1 MTNFVRRLVGSAAR
15 ESDPVRL
22 GQGAVALEASGI
34 VLARGGRQVLTDFNL
49 KLHGGELVSII
60 GPNGVGKSTALSVL
74 AGDVPA
80 DSGTVSVL
88 GSDPQSLAPVEL
100 ARRRAVMT
108 QHHRFPFDFTVTEVV
123 EMGRWAAPSSVGGQ
137 GDDTELADALTSA
150 DLDDLAER
158 PVTEL
163 SGGERARVA
172 FARMML
178 QGSPVVLAD
187 EPTASLDLRHQHL
200 LMRRLRDRA
209 RAGAAVAA
217 VLHDLALAAEY
228 SDRVVLLAPG
238 GATTGAEPV
247 ADVLVPE
254 RLEDAYGCRI
264 VIGTHPGTVDQG
276 RRLRTML
283 TAYGHAGGRNAAL
296 RCHRMRARRKHLGD
310 AHGFEA
316 RLCRTQRGAGRVDL
330 AQGCVSLLDG
340 QLRAA
345 IGADVQRGHVGAGC
359 GRGRV
364 GRHKTHL
371 GTGGAR
377 QRDGRWWVSGRGRT
391 ARASRAR
398 PR

>member
-1 MTNFVRRLVGSAAR
+1 MTNYVRRLVGSAAR
-15 ESDPVRL
+15 EPDPVRL

-49 KLHGGELVSII
+49 KLHAGELVSII

-264 VIGTHPGTVDQG
+264 VIGAHP
-276 RRLRTML
+276 
-283 TAYGHAGGRNAAL
+283 
-296 RCHRMRARRKHLGD
+296 
-310 AHGFEA
+310 
-316 RLCRTQRGAGRVDL
+316 
-330 AQGCVSLLDG
+330 
-340 QLRAA
+340 
-345 IGADVQRGHVGAGC
+345 
-359 GRGRV
+359 
-364 GRHKTHL
+364 
-371 GTGGAR
+371 
-377 QRDGRWWVSGRGRT
+377 VSGTPVPFFLGG
-391 ARASRAR
+391 
-398 PR
+398 

>member
-1 MTNFVRRLVGSAAR
+1 MGPRQQVADFAQNQFLRMNSRLRHFADLFNPSRAGISEAVIPPTSKFIGKTAADLQLTVTNT
-15 ESDPVRL
+15 
-22 GQGAVALEASGI
+22 GAGT
-34 VLARGGRQVLTDFNL
+34 RQVLTDFNL
-49 KLHGGELVSII
+49 KLHGGELVAII

-123 EMGRWAAPSSVGGQ
+123 EMGRWAAPTSVGGQ
-137 GDDTELADALTSA
+137 RDDTELADALTSA
-150 DLDDLAER
+150 DLDGLAER
-158 PVTEL
+158 PVTQL

-172 FARMML
+172 FARTML
-178 QGSPVVLAD
+178 QGAPVVLAD

-264 VIGTHPGTVDQG
+264 VIGAHP
-276 RRLRTML
+276 
-283 TAYGHAGGRNAAL
+283 
-296 RCHRMRARRKHLGD
+296 
-310 AHGFEA
+310 
-316 RLCRTQRGAGRVDL
+316 
-330 AQGCVSLLDG
+330 
-340 QLRAA
+340 
-345 IGADVQRGHVGAGC
+345 
-359 GRGRV
+359 
-364 GRHKTHL
+364 
-371 GTGGAR
+371 
-377 QRDGRWWVSGRGRT
+377 VSGTPVPFFLG
-391 ARASRAR
+391 S
-398 PR
+398 

>member
-1 MTNFVRRLVGSAAR
+1 
-15 ESDPVRL
+15 
-22 GQGAVALEASGI
+22 
-34 VLARGGRQVLTDFNL
+34 
-49 KLHGGELVSII
+49 
-60 GPNGVGKSTALSVL
+60 
-74 AGDVPA
+74 
-80 DSGTVSVL
+80 
-88 GSDPQSLAPVEL
+88 
-100 ARRRAVMT
+100 MT

-264 VIGTHPGTVDQG
+264 VIGTHP
-276 RRLRTML
+276 
-283 TAYGHAGGRNAAL
+283 
-296 RCHRMRARRKHLGD
+296 
-310 AHGFEA
+310 
-316 RLCRTQRGAGRVDL
+316 
-330 AQGCVSLLDG
+330 
-340 QLRAA
+340 
-345 IGADVQRGHVGAGC
+345 
-359 GRGRV
+359 
-364 GRHKTHL
+364 
-371 GTGGAR
+371 
-377 QRDGRWWVSGRGRT
+377 VSGTPVPFFLG
-391 ARASRAR
+391 
-398 PR
+398 